1 MPDVRPRPRRVA
13 SMVDR
18 VGCAHYGGPVN
29 SAPRQSNEWKSVADY
44 LFAGEALAYLCL
56 ARLAVPL
63 VPFRWITGWMS
74 KPVGTTRAVDPHR
87 IVRAVER
94 AARAMPGRTVCI
106 HRGIAL
112 QRMLRRRGHASQFAY
127 GLSSSVERF
136 VAHVWI
142 EMDGERLIGGD
153 EAEGF
158 QRVAMFPARASDDQP
173 LNRVD

>member
-1 MPDVRPRPRRVA
+1 MT
-13 SMVDR
+13 
-18 VGCAHYGGPVN
+18 
-29 SAPRQSNEWKSVADY
+29 SAAGQSNEWKSVADY
-44 LFAGEALAYLCL
+44 ALAGEALAYLGL
-56 ARLAVPL
+56 ARLAVAL
-63 VPFRWITGWMS
+63 TPFRWITGWMS
-74 KPVGTTRAVDPHR
+74 KPLGKPRAVDPYR

-94 AARAMPGRTVCI
+94 ATRVLPGRTVCI

-127 GLSSSVERF
+127 GLSSSGGAF

-142 EMDGERLIGGD
+142 ELAGERLIGGD

-173 LNRVD
+173 LTRVD